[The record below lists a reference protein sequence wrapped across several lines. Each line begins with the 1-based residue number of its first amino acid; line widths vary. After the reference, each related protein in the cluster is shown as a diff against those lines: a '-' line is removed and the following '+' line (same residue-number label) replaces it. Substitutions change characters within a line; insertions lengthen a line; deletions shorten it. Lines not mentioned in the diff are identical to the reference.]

1 MSKLQHKDFS
11 HISTAAPACPYF
23 VGNLIFGL
31 DPLRIDHAQIIV
43 DTPQNH
49 PALRRAL
56 AFRTLKE
63 ARGET
68 VNSPRLI
75 LTALSQVEGAA

>member
-11 HISTAAPACPYF
+11 LKGTKAPDCPYF
-23 VGNLIFGL
+23 IDNLIFGL
-31 DPLRIDHAQIIV
+31 DPLRIDHAQIIIAS
-43 DTPQNH
+43 PHNH

-68 VNSPRLI
+68 VNSKRLI
-75 LTALSQVEGAA
+75 LSALSQVEGTA

>member
-1 MSKLQHKDFS
+1 MSRIQHTDFS
-11 HISTAAPACPYF
+11 LKGRTAPSAPYF
-23 VGNLIFGL
+23 VNNLIFGL
-31 DPLRIDHAQIIV
+31 DPLRLDHAQIILGA
-43 DTPQNH
+43 PHNH

-68 VNSPRLI
+68 VNSKRLI
-75 LTALSQVEGAA
+75 LSALTSVEGTA

>member
-1 MSKLQHKDFS
+1 MSKLQHNDFS
-11 HISTAAPACPYF
+11 LKSATAPDCQYF
-23 VGNLIFGL
+23 AGNLIFGL

-63 ARGET
+63 ASGET
-68 VNSPRLI
+68 VNSQRLI
-75 LTALSQVEGAA
+75 LTALSQVEGTA

>member
-1 MSKLQHKDFS
+1 MSKLQHTDFS
-11 HISTAAPACPYF
+11 LKGAAAPDCPYF
-23 VGNLIFGL
+23 VGTLIFGL
-31 DPLRIDHAQIIV
+31 DPLRLDHAQIII

-49 PALRRAL
+49 SALRRAL

-68 VNSPRLI
+68 VNSKRLI
-75 LTALSQVEGAA
+75 LSALTSVEGTA

>member
-1 MSKLQHKDFS
+1 MSRIQHTDFS
-11 HISTAAPACPYF
+11 LKGRTAPDGPYF
-23 VGNLIFGL
+23 VKDLIFGL

-68 VNSPRLI
+68 VNSNRLI
-75 LTALSQVEGAA
+75 LSALSQVGDSA

>member
-1 MSKLQHKDFS
+1 MSKLQHTDFS
-11 HISTAAPACPYF
+11 LKGAKAPDCPYF
-23 VGNLIFGL
+23 VEDLIFGL

-43 DTPQNH
+43 ATPQNH

-68 VNSPRLI
+68 VNSQRLI
-75 LTALSQVEGAA
+75 LSALTQVEGTA

>member
-11 HISTAAPACPYF
+11 LTGTKAPDCPYF
-23 VGNLIFGL
+23 IDNLIFGL
-31 DPLRIDHAQIIV
+31 DPLRIDHAQIILGA
-43 DTPQNH
+43 PHNH

-68 VNSPRLI
+68 VNSKRLI
-75 LTALSQVEGAA
+75 LSALSQVEGTA

>member
-1 MSKLQHKDFS
+1 MSRIQHTDFS
-11 HISTAAPACPYF
+11 LKGRTAPDGPYF
-23 VGNLIFGL
+23 IGNLIFGL

-43 DTPQNH
+43 GAPHNH

-68 VNSPRLI
+68 VNSKRLI
-75 LTALSQVEGAA
+75 LSALTSVEGTA